1 MDFFSIRF
9 SIKVCQHVHGQY
21 HQLHH
26 PFNYGKDNSSDTF
39 GEALA
44 DGHQVRTSNNCLE
57 NAGNYQELVF
67 THRHINFMITRGH
80 QNIN

>member
-21 HQLHH
+21 HHLHH

-39 GEALA
+39 GEAL
-44 DGHQVRTSNNCLE
+44 V
-57 NAGNYQELVF
+57 GNYQVLVL

-80 QNIN
+80 

>member
-26 PFNYGKDNSSDTF
+26 PFNYGKDNSSDMF

-44 DGHQVRTSNNCLE
+44 SNNLE
-57 NAGNYQELVF
+57 MAIKLGPV
-67 THRHINFMITRGH
+67 ITV
-80 QNIN
+80 

>member
-26 PFNYGKDNSSDTF
+26 PFNYGKVIR
-39 GEALA
+39 L
-44 DGHQVRTSNNCLE
+44 VSNNLE
-57 NAGNYQELVF
+57 MAIKLGPV
-67 THRHINFMITRGH
+67 ITV
-80 QNIN
+80 